1 MTAAQILARKLTAP
15 QRIALG
21 LGHLNVLATDESDYD
36 SDDEEEEALSDLRL
50 ITPESCNS
58 GAKHVL
64 LDWLEAHVKYT
75 GSGECGDIG
84 NSRNVL
90 VMIMIVILVTM
101 ACI

>member
-1 MTAAQILARKLTAP
+1 MKNSPLRNASLWFGSSKCLSNGR
-15 QRIALG
+15 
-21 LGHLNVLATDESDYD
+21 SDYD

-64 LDWLEAHVKYT
+64 LDWLEAHVKYRFWRVAEISAT
-75 GSGECGDIG
+75 VEM
-84 NSRNVL
+84 VL